1 MKLQDVLIV
10 FGMVGFMGLCLWLGD
25 NGYGAI
31 VGAIGL
37 VAGGV
42 FLFAAQVHAMR
53 SSRIKRGR

>member
-1 MKLQDVLIV
+1 MKFTDVLIV
-10 FGMVGFMGLCLWLGD
+10 FGIVGFMGLCLWLGD